1 MRYGIFSGYKVGGHV
16 LVLAQ
21 SRGNINILRVLAA
34 LTERTNRKMKRVLL
48 PLLLALVIGVTP
60 VFSADF
66 VIKRA
71 AIVLDGVKDADIE
84 SKTTVFPLAT
94 GGVPDGGA
102 YIAYVSYDSG
112 NIYFA
117 CDAEDDV
124 IITSD
129 TAEADFRDSDYIRFY
144 ISTQEDFEGVTT
156 MGVNHYAFVWTPKP
170 QVREASMTSYGGAGH
185 AELDGDLADEFVS
198 SASGVTTTGW
208 YLEAAIPWTVIGL
221 PAGTDLANKV
231 IGIMIISGDTD
242 VDDAGPEVNEREG
255 EARLASD
262 TTAAGGYWSSP
273 DHFRT
278 ATFAMAEVVTAVSP
292 DAKLTT
298 TWGGLKE

>member
-1 MRYGIFSGYKVGGHV
+1 MTSIFSCLDRLK
-16 LVLAQ
+16 
-21 SRGNINILRVLAA
+21 
-34 LTERTNRKMKRVLL
+34 ERTKPKMKRVLF
-48 PLLLALVIGVTP
+48 PILLILAIAVTP

-66 VIKRA
+66 VIEYG
-71 AIVLDGVKDADIE
+71 AIVIDGVKDADIE
-84 SKTTVFPLAT
+84 AKTTVFPLT
-94 GGVPDGGA
+94 EGGVPDGGA
-102 YIAYVSYDSG
+102 YVAYVSYDSA

-129 TAEADFRDSDYIRFY
+129 TVQADFRDSDYIRFY
-144 ISTQEDFEGVTT
+144 IGTQEDFEGAET
-156 MGVNHYAFVWTPKP
+156 MGINHYAFVWTPKP
-170 QVREASMTSYGGAGH
+170 QVREASKTSYGGVGH
-185 AELDGDLADEFVS
+185 AELDGDLAEAFVL
-198 SASGVTTTGW
+198 SASGATAEGW

-221 PAGTDLANKV
+221 PIGANLADKV

-242 VDDAGPEVNEREG
+242 IDDDPTGATNEREG

-262 TTAAGGYWSSP
+262 ATAAGGYWSSP

-278 ATFAMAEVVTAVSP
+278 ATFSMAGLVSAVFP

-298 TWGGLKE
+298 TWGRLKE

>member
-1 MRYGIFSGYKVGGHV
+1 
-16 LVLAQ
+16 
-21 SRGNINILRVLAA
+21 
-34 LTERTNRKMKRVLL
+34 MKYVLL

-60 VFSADF
+60 VFGADF
-66 VIKRA
+66 VIERGT
-71 AIVLDGVKDADIE
+71 IVLDGVKDADIE
-84 SKTTVFPLAT
+84 AKTTVFPLAT

-102 YIAYVSYDSG
+102 YVAYVSYDSG
-112 NIYFA
+112 NLYFA

-124 IITSD
+124 VITSD
-129 TAEADFRDSDYIRFY
+129 VAEADFRDSDYIRFY
-144 ISTQEDFEGVTT
+144 IGTEEDFEGVTT

-170 QVREASMTSYGGAGH
+170 QVREASKTSYGGVGH
-185 AELDGDLADEFVS
+185 AELDGDLADAFIQ
-198 SASGVTTTGW
+198 SASSTTANGW

-221 PAGTDLANKV
+221 PVGTVLTDKV
-231 IGIMIISGDTD
+231 IGIMMISGDTD
-242 VDDAGPEVNEREG
+242 EDNSPNSVVNEREG

-262 TTAAGGYWSSP
+262 ATAAGGYWSSP

-278 ATFAMAEVVTAVSP
+278 ATFAMADVVAAVSP

>member
-1 MRYGIFSGYKVGGHV
+1 MFWRLLKAEEI
-16 LVLAQ
+16 
-21 SRGNINILRVLAA
+21 AA
-34 LTERTNRKMKRVLL
+34 LTERTNRKMRRVLF
-48 PLLLALVIGVTP
+48 PLLLALVIGVMP
-60 VFSADF
+60 VFGADF

-84 SKTTVFPLAT
+84 SKTTVFPLT
-94 GGVPDGGA
+94 EGGVPDGGA
-102 YIAYVSYDSG
+102 YVAYVSYDSG

-144 ISTQEDFEGVTT
+144 IGTQEDFEGVTT

-170 QVREASMTSYGGAGH
+170 QVREVSMTSYGGIGH

-198 SASGVTTTGW
+198 SASGATATGW
-208 YLEAAIPWTVIGL
+208 YVEAAIPWTVIGL
-221 PAGTDLANKV
+221 PAGTDLTNKV

-242 VDDAGPEVNEREG
+242 EDNSPNSVVQEREG

-262 TTAAGGYWSSP
+262 ATGAGGYWSSP

-278 ATFAMAEVVTAVSP
+278 ATFAMADVVTAVSP

>member
-1 MRYGIFSGYKVGGHV
+1 MR
-16 LVLAQ
+16 Q
-21 SRGNINILRVLAA
+21 
-34 LTERTNRKMKRVLL
+34 VLL

-60 VFSADF
+60 VFGADF
-66 VIKRA
+66 VIQYGT
-71 AIVLDGVKDADIE
+71 IVLDGDKDADIE
-84 SKTTVFPLAT
+84 AKTTVIPLTA

-102 YIAYVSYDSG
+102 YVAYVSYDSA

-129 TAEADFRDSDYIRFY
+129 TAQADFRDSDYIRFY
-144 ISTQEDFEGVTT
+144 IGTQEDFEGVET

-170 QVREASMTSYGGAGH
+170 QVREASMTSYGGVGH

-198 SASGVTTTGW
+198 SASGATAAGW
-208 YLEAAIPWTVIGL
+208 YLEAAIPWTVIGV
-221 PAGTDLANKV
+221 PVGTDLTNRV
-231 IGIMIISGDTD
+231 FGIMIISGDTD
-242 VDDAGPEVNEREG
+242 VDDDPTGDVNEREG
-255 EARLASD
+255 EARLESD
-262 TTAAGGYWSSP
+262 ATGAGGYWSSP

-278 ATFAMAEVVTAVSP
+278 ASFAMADVVSAVSP
-292 DAKLTT
+292 ATKLTT

>member
-1 MRYGIFSGYKVGGHV
+1 
-16 LVLAQ
+16 
-21 SRGNINILRVLAA
+21 
-34 LTERTNRKMKRVLL
+34 MKRVLF
-48 PLLLALVIGVTP
+48 PILLILAIAVTP

-66 VIKRA
+66 VIEYG
-71 AIVLDGVKDADIE
+71 AIVIDGVKDADIE
-84 SKTTVFPLAT
+84 AKTTVFPLT
-94 GGVPDGGA
+94 EGGVPDGGA
-102 YIAYVSYDSG
+102 YVAYVSYDSA

-129 TAEADFRDSDYIRFY
+129 TVQADFRDSDYIRFY
-144 ISTQEDFEGVTT
+144 IGTQEDFEGAET
-156 MGVNHYAFVWTPKP
+156 MGINHYAFVWTPKP
-170 QVREASMTSYGGAGH
+170 QVREASKTSYGGVGH
-185 AELDGDLADEFVS
+185 AELDGDLAEAFVL
-198 SASGVTTTGW
+198 SASGATAEGW

-221 PAGTDLANKV
+221 PIGANLADKV

-242 VDDAGPEVNEREG
+242 IDDDPTGATNEREG

-262 TTAAGGYWSSP
+262 ATAAGGYWSSP

-278 ATFAMAEVVTAVSP
+278 ATFSMAGLVSAVFP

-298 TWGGLKE
+298 TWGRLKE

>member
-1 MRYGIFSGYKVGGHV
+1 MR
-16 LVLAQ
+16 
-21 SRGNINILRVLAA
+21 RVLF
-34 LTERTNRKMKRVLL
+34 
-48 PLLLALVIGVTP
+48 PLLLALVIGVMP
-60 VFSADF
+60 VFGTDF

-71 AIVLDGVKDADIE
+71 AIVIDGVKDADIE
-84 SKTTVFPLAT
+84 SKTTVFPLT
-94 GGVPDGGA
+94 EGGVPDGGA
-102 YIAYVSYDSG
+102 YVAYVSYDSG

-129 TAEADFRDSDYIRFY
+129 IAEADFRDSDYIRFY
-144 ISTQEDFEGVTT
+144 IGTQEDFEGVTT

-170 QVREASMTSYGGAGH
+170 QVREVSMTSYGGVGH

-198 SASGVTTTGW
+198 SASGVTATGW
-208 YLEAAIPWTVIGL
+208 YVEAAIPWIVIGL
-221 PAGTDLANKV
+221 PAGTDLTNKV

-242 VDDAGPEVNEREG
+242 ADNSPNSVVQEREG

-262 TTAAGGYWSSP
+262 ATGSGGYWSSP